1 MTVLA
6 IPINVPAGANCLS
19 FDFRFLSEEYPDF
32 INSQFNDAFIAELDS
47 SDLGLVGLDV
57 ISGLENDFALD
68 RDRRSADGPLGQAG
82 LVGAQWR
89 RERRTAA
96 RARRCGPRRR

>member
-32 INSQFNDAFIAELDS
+32 IDSQFNDAFIAELDS
-47 SDLGLVGLDV
+47 STWVSSGPV
-57 ISGLENDFALD
+57 ITGLENDFALD
-68 RDRRSADGPLGQAG
+68 ANGRPADGPLGQAG
-82 LVGAQWR
+82 LSARRRR

-96 RARRCGPRRR
+96 RARRCAPRRR